1 METPKDIHMATHNL
15 VKAVGKK
22 YANTGKIPVS
32 EFDYHILCD
41 TVTIVIVTMVINC
54 Y

>member
-32 EFDYHILCD
+32 DYYILCEI
-41 TVTIVIVTMVINC
+41 TIVIVTMVTK
-54 Y
+54 YFS